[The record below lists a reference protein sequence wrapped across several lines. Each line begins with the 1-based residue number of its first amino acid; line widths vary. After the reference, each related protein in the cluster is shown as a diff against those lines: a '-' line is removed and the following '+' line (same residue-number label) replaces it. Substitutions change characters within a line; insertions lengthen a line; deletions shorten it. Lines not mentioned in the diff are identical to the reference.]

1 VNFFKIILLFF
12 LIANCSNNE
21 TTKNNEIDILSKKS
35 FKNILMQIHL
45 AEADFQLNK
54 LKNIEKAKSK
64 LKERRSEIFEKNNTT
79 SKIFN
84 KTLDHY
90 SKKPEDLEIIYTEI
104 IEDLQN
110 KKSTL

>member
-1 VNFFKIILLFF
+1 
-12 LIANCSNNE
+12 
-21 TTKNNEIDILSKKS
+21 
-35 FKNILMQIHL
+35 MQIHL

-54 LKNIEKAKSK
+54 LKNIKEAKSK
-64 LKERRSEIFEKNNTT
+64 LKERRSEIFKKNNTT
-79 SKIFN
+79 RKIFN
-84 KTLDHY
+84 KTLDYY